1 MKFAIAT
8 AFLAACASAVEMKA
22 CSKTNMGGSCTAKL
36 LTTTRGSQSGSW
48 NSYNF
53 RASSNRCV
61 RVCNGC
67 SSLGYRCQTYS
78 NNNIKFTKFIIFDWA
93 GGNGPDSTTCC

>member
-22 CSKTNMGGSCTAKL
+22 CSGTDMSGSCTAKVC
-36 LTTTRGSQSGSW
+36 TRGSNSGNW
-48 NSYNF
+48 KSYNF
-53 RASSNRCV
+53 RASTNRCV

-67 SSLGYRCQTYS
+67 SSLGWRCQSYS
-78 NNNIKFTKFIIFDWA
+78 NNNIKFNKFIIFDWA
-93 GGNGPDSTTCC
+93 GGSGPDSTTCC